1 MNTMNTLKTFTLFAF
16 LFFICNSLY
25 SQDVTQIQGKWK
37 EHWGTGNVTDI
48 EYNDVFII
56 SVNNGKIYINCE
68 NRDNYLVRKIVYDGE
83 ELSFEILNTAYNDVI
98 PYLLKL
104 STDKKWL
111 KGTAVSAKGK
121 TVNVKWEKVI
131 DE

>member
-1 MNTMNTLKTFTLFAF
+1 MNTLKTLTLIAF
-16 LFFICNSLY
+16 LSFFFNSLF
-25 SQDVTQIQGKWK
+25 SQDVKQIQGKWK
-37 EHWGTGNVTDI
+37 EHWGTGNVTDV
-48 EYNDVFII
+48 EYSDVFII

-83 ELSFEILNTAYNDVI
+83 ELSFEILNTYANDII

-121 TVNVKWEKVI
+121 SVNVKWEKVI
-131 DE
+131 EE